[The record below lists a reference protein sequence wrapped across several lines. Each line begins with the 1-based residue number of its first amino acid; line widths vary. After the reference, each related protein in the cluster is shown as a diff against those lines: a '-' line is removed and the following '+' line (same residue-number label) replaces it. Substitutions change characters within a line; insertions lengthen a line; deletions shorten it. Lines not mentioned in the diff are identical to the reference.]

1 MRLFALDVAMG
12 LLLVASLLSL
22 VLNLFLYRYRRTK
35 GPLVMMG
42 ASASFLLGSLFHVL
56 VTFEVLPLGT
66 VPTLVLLAVGV
77 VMAVIAVVLWRK

>member
-42 ASASFLLGSLFHVL
+42 ACASFLLGSLFHVL

-77 VMAVIAVVLWRK
+77 VMAVIAVVPWRK